1 VSAGSSERESSG
13 DPVSGQG
20 PRGAEPDRIGAL
32 VDDRYEIV
40 RLVGRGGMGAVYEAR
55 DRRLGRRIAIKL
67 LSPEHAAD
75 PKRLARFRQEAR
87 VAGSLEHENV
97 VALMDVGVA
106 HDGSPYLVMEY
117 LDGPDLRSLISSV
130 GSLPAPRAADLV
142 IQACRGLAAA
152 HAAGIVHRDLK
163 PENLVVHRHA
173 DDTDWLEIV
182 DFGIAKLQANE
193 HDALTTTGTAIGTAC
208 YMAPEQARGD
218 RDVDPRTDVYAL
230 GAILYELL
238 AGSRV
243 HPAGS
248 YNATLYHVLTQ
259 PVRPLAEAAP
269 DCPAGLCKIVHRALE
284 RDAAARFDSVADL
297 ARALA
302 PFARTEEPR
311 PVLGEGDV
319 TGARTVATAPP
330 ASNTARRLLPWLAVA
345 IAVIAWVL
353 LSRSGA
359 REIPVTR
366 AIAARSPVKTESAA
380 PLLTTAL
387 EPAPPPPLPTS
398 APAPEPVVHEA
409 HHGQPR
415 PPAKTASP
423 LPSSSRFDFDNPY
436 E

>member
-1 VSAGSSERESSG
+1 VSASSTEPESSG
-13 DPVSGQG
+13 DPVSGLG
-20 PRGAEPDRIGAL
+20 PRGAGPDRIGAL
-32 VDDRYEIV
+32 VDERYEIM
-40 RLVGRGGMGAVYEAR
+40 RLVGRGGMGAVYEAS
-55 DRRLGRRIAIKL
+55 DRRLGRRVAIKL

-87 VAGSLEHENV
+87 VAASLEHENV
-97 VALMDVGVA
+97 VGLMDVGVA

-117 LDGPDLRSLISSV
+117 LDGPNLRSLMGAV
-130 GSLPAPRAADLV
+130 GRLPAPRAADLV
-142 IQACRGLAAA
+142 IQACRGLEAA

-173 DDTDWLEIV
+173 DETDWLEIV
-182 DFGIAKLQANE
+182 DFGIAKLQTTE
-193 HDALTTTGTAIGTAC
+193 HDALTTTGTAVGTAC

-218 RDVDPRTDVYAL
+218 REVDPRTDVYAL

-238 AGSRV
+238 SGARV
-243 HPAGS
+243 HPGGS

-269 DCPAGLCKIVHRALE
+269 DCPPGLCKIVRRALE
-284 RDAAARFDSVADL
+284 RDAGARFESVAAL

-302 PFARTEEPR
+302 PFARTEEGR
-311 PVLGEGDV
+311 AALGEGDA
-319 TGARTVATAPP
+319 TGAATIATAPP

-359 REIPVTR
+359 REMPGAT
-366 AIAARSPVKTESAA
+366 AIAAPSPVKTESAA
-380 PLLTTAL
+380 PLLATAL
-387 EPAPPPPLPTS
+387 EPAPTPPLPTP
-398 APAPEPVVHEA
+398 AVAPEPVLREA
-409 HHGQPR
+409 HHGQPKAPGR
-415 PPAKTASP
+415 AASP
-423 LPSSSRFDFDNPY
+423 VPSSSRFDFDNPY